1 MKASISMKAA
11 ASPKKPA
18 LWLSF
23 FSRGGAVTQTQT
35 DLLPELTAWQR
46 ARKRIVGHHSMM
58 FGLTIL
64 GIVIVLALLAPWI
77 SPHDP
82 YAQDVSQRL
91 IPPVWHEKGSWEH
104 ILGTD
109 KLGRDYL
116 SRLLFGARVSLLIG
130 LAAATLAGAI
140 GITLGVMAGYFGG
153 RVDAMVSY
161 LLTVRLSMPVILVAL
176 AMASL
181 VGGSVKVVILL
192 LGLLLW
198 DRFLIVSRSVTRQLR
213 EEEFVSAAKTLG
225 ASSLFIMVREILP
238 NLLGPLTV
246 VATLEIAHAILLE
259 ATLSFLGLGVQ
270 PPMPS
275 WGLMVAEG
283 KAYMFFQPWVILIP
297 GIVLALVVLGINL
310 VGDGLRDITAVDGR
324 N

>member
-1 MKASISMKAA
+1 MKTSSLLSSPLVAKTPVPEPGLIPEPAPWRRWLGSI
-11 ASPKKPA
+11 
-18 LWLSF
+18 L
-23 FSRGGAVTQTQT
+23 
-35 DLLPELTAWQR
+35 
-46 ARKRIVGHHSMM
+46 GHHSMTL
-58 FGLTIL
+58 GLIIL
-64 GIVIVLALLAPWI
+64 AVIVLAAILAPLI

-82 YAQDVSQRL
+82 YAQDVSRRL

-116 SRLLFGARVSLLIG
+116 SRLLFGARVSLTIG
-130 LAAATLAGAI
+130 LVSILVAGFI
-140 GITLGVMAGYFGG
+140 GITLGVLAGYFGG
-153 RVDAMVSY
+153 RVDAVVSY
-161 LLTVRLSMPVILVAL
+161 ILTVRLSMPIILVAL
-176 AMASL
+176 ATASL

-213 EEEFVSAAKTLG
+213 EAEFIAAAKTLG
-225 ASSLFIMVREILP
+225 ASSLFIMLREILP

-297 GIVLALVVLGINL
+297 GIVLAILVLGINL
-310 VGDGLRDITAVDGR
+310 VGDGLRDITALDGR

>member
-1 MKASISMKAA
+1 MKTSS
-11 ASPKKPA
+11 S
-18 LWLSF
+18 LS
-23 FSRGGAVTQTQT
+23 SA
-35 DLLPELTAWQR
+35 LTAKAPVIESGLVPEPTSLRRWL
-46 ARKRIVGHHSMM
+46 KTILGHHSMTL
-58 FGLTIL
+58 GLIIL
-64 GIVIVLALLAPWI
+64 AVIIVAAIFAPII

-104 ILGTD
+104 VLGTD

-116 SRLLFGARVSLLIG
+116 SRLLYGARVSMIIG
-130 LAAATLAGAI
+130 LVAVVVSGFI
-140 GITLGVMAGYFGG
+140 GVTLGVLAGYFGG
-153 RVDAMVSY
+153 RVDSVVSY
-161 LLTVRLSMPVILVAL
+161 ILTVRLSMPVILVAL
-176 AMASL
+176 ATAAL

-213 EEEFVSAAKTLG
+213 EAEFIAAARTLG
-225 ASSLFIMVREILP
+225 ASSLFIMLREILP
-238 NLLGPLTV
+238 NLIGPLTV

-275 WGLMVAEG
+275 WGLMIAEG

-297 GIVLALVVLGINL
+297 GIVLAVVVLGINL
-310 VGDGLRDITAVDGR
+310 VGDGLRDVTALDGR

>member
-1 MKASISMKAA
+1 MKFTPASLTAKAA
-11 ASPKKPA
+11 LTEPA
-18 LWLSF
+18 PD
-23 FSRGGAVTQTQT
+23 AV
-35 DLLPELTAWQR
+35 PARR
-46 ARKRIVGHHSMM
+46 AGLGPLFGHHGMTVGVAIM
-58 FGLTIL
+58 
-64 GIVIVLALLAPWI
+64 VVVLLAALLAPWL

-82 YAQDVSQRL
+82 YLQNVARRL
-91 IPPVWHEKGSWEH
+91 IPPVWRDTGGWDY

-116 SRLLFGARVSLLIG
+116 SRLLFGARVSLAIG
-130 LAAATLAGAI
+130 LMTALVAGAI
-140 GITLGVMAGYFGG
+140 GITLGVIAGYYGG
-153 RVDAMVSY
+153 RIDAAINY
-161 LLTVRLSMPVILVAL
+161 LLTVRLSMPVVLVAL

-213 EEEFVSAAKTLG
+213 QAEFIAAARSLG
-225 ASSLFIMVREILP
+225 ASSAFIMLREILP
-238 NLLGPLTV
+238 NLTGPLTV

-283 KAYMFFQPWVILIP
+283 KGYMFFQPWVILIP
-297 GIVLALVVLGINL
+297 GVALAVLVLGINL
-310 VGDGLRDITAVDGR
+310 VGDGLRDITALDGR

>member
-1 MKASISMKAA
+1 MMKFTPASLTAKAA
-11 ASPKKPA
+11 LTEPA
-18 LWLSF
+18 PD
-23 FSRGGAVTQTQT
+23 AV
-35 DLLPELTAWQR
+35 PARR
-46 ARKRIVGHHSMM
+46 AGLGPLFGHHGMTVGVAIM
-58 FGLTIL
+58 
-64 GIVIVLALLAPWI
+64 VVVLLAALLAPWL

-82 YAQDVSQRL
+82 YLQNVARRL
-91 IPPVWHEKGSWEH
+91 IPPVWRDTGGWDY

-116 SRLLFGARVSLLIG
+116 SRLLFGARVSLAIG
-130 LAAATLAGAI
+130 LMTALVAGAI
-140 GITLGVMAGYFGG
+140 GITLGVIAGYYGG
-153 RVDAMVSY
+153 RIDAAINY
-161 LLTVRLSMPVILVAL
+161 LLTVRLSMPVVLVAL

-213 EEEFVSAAKTLG
+213 QAEFIAAARSLG
-225 ASSLFIMVREILP
+225 ASSAFIMLREILP
-238 NLLGPLTV
+238 NLTGPLTV

-283 KAYMFFQPWVILIP
+283 KGYMFFQPWVILIP
-297 GIVLALVVLGINL
+297 GVALAVLVLGINL
-310 VGDGLRDITAVDGR
+310 VGDGLRDITALDGR